1 MTYKKLVKQIKDK
14 KSFLCIGLDS
24 DITKIPQHLLK
35 YKNPILEFNKQI
47 IDATHDLCIA
57 YKPNVAFYEVDGE
70 KGWKTLSETIKY
82 IPDGILSIADAKRGD
97 MGNSAKM
104 YARAFFETLNVDAI
118 TLQPYQG
125 EDAMKAFLNY
135 KDKWSIIL
143 GLTSNSGSNDFQF
156 QKVKT
161 KPLYRLVIEKCME
174 WGTKENLMFVVGA
187 THEKTFKEI
196 REYCPDNFLLVPGIG
211 HQGGDFDKIVNSGI
225 NKDCGLIM
233 SSSRQIIY
241 ASNGKDFAEKARIEA
256 ISWNE
261 KMKSTLKMK

>member
-14 KSFLCIGLDS
+14 KSFLCIGLDT

-104 YARAFFETLNVDAI
+104 YARAFFET
-118 TLQPYQG
+118 
-125 EDAMKAFLNY
+125 FL
-135 KDKWSIIL
+135 D
-143 GLTSNSGSNDFQF
+143 
-156 QKVKT
+156 
-161 KPLYRLVIEKCME
+161 
-174 WGTKENLMFVVGA
+174 
-187 THEKTFKEI
+187 
-196 REYCPDNFLLVPGIG
+196 
-211 HQGGDFDKIVNSGI
+211 
-225 NKDCGLIM
+225 
-233 SSSRQIIY
+233 
-241 ASNGKDFAEKARIEA
+241 
-256 ISWNE
+256 
-261 KMKSTLKMK
+261 

>member
-14 KSFLCIGLDS
+14 KSFLCIGLDT

-57 YKPNVAFYEVDGE
+57 YKPNVAFYEVVGE
-70 KGWKTLSETIKY
+70 KGWKALSETIKY

-156 QKVKT
+156 LEVKT

-196 REYCPDNFLLVPGIG
+196 REYCPENFLLVPGIG

>member
-1 MTYKKLVKQIKDK
+1 MVTYNQLLKEIKSK

-24 DITKIPQHLLK
+24 DITKIPKHLLK

-47 IDATHDLCIA
+47 IDATKDLCIA

-70 KGWKTLSETIKY
+70 KGWKTLRKTVKH
-82 IPDGILSIADAKRGD
+82 IPDGILKIADAKRGD

-104 YARAFFETLNVDAI
+104 YAKAFFDTLNFDAI

-125 EDAMKAFLNY
+125 EDAMKAFLDY

-143 GLTSNSGSNDFQF
+143 GLTSNLGSNDFQF
-156 QKVKT
+156 LKLNN
-161 KPLYRLVIEKCME
+161 KPLYRIVIEKCME
-174 WGTKENLMFVVGA
+174 WGTKENLMFVIGA
-187 THEKTFKEI
+187 THEGTFKEI

-211 HQGGDFDKIVNSGI
+211 HQGGNFKEIAKSGRT
-225 NKDCGLIM
+225 KDCGLIM

-241 ASNGKDFAEKARIEA
+241 ASNGKDFAEKARCEA
-256 ISWNE
+256 
-261 KMKSTLKMK
+261 LKWKEIMRPYTI